1 MRELTERQRTA
12 LWLRAQGLTATA
24 IGNRLDPPTTRD
36 GAQSTLHEVM
46 IKLDARDSTHA
57 VFLAL
62 NTGVIGPYQDC
73 GSRAS
78 WLRHIRRGEQSCIAC
93 RKANTAYVRGQRDA
107 VPFPDPDAGRTG
119 SRERRLSHRQL
130 EVLQLIQDGA
140 TSGTEIGAKLGIS
153 GPGARKLV
161 NGMMKKFGIDSI
173 TYAKP
178 VSYPMAVRRGIELGY
193 LEERPDA
200 GHRIP

>member
-1 MRELTERQRTA
+1 MRDLTERQRTA

-24 IGNRLDPPTTRD
+24 IGKRLDPPTSRD
-36 GAQSTLHEVM
+36 GAQSTLHEV
-46 IKLDARDSTHA
+46 IVKLNARDSTHA

-62 NTGVIGPYQDC
+62 VTGVIGSYQDC
-73 GSRAS
+73 GTRRA
-78 WLRHIRRGEQSCIAC
+78 WLRHIRRQEQSCIAC
-93 RKANTAYVRGQRDA
+93 RKANTAYVRAQRDA
-107 VPFPDPDAGRTG
+107 VPLPDPDAGWVNT
-119 SRERRLSHRQL
+119 REKKLSSRQL
-130 EVLQLIQDGA
+130 EVLRLIQDGA
-140 TSGTEIGAKLGIS
+140 MSGTEVSAKLGI
-153 GPGARKLV
+153 GTAGARKLI

-200 GHRIP
+200 GRSA